1 MEILIKRILIFGAG
15 VIGSTFGGRMA
26 MRGHNVTFLAR
37 NKRLNDLK
45 KTGLLLQRNGHKQ
58 PKNIA
63 VNVISELKESDI
75 YDYVFVCLRNE
86 QVSPALPVLAKN
98 QSKNVVFMVNN
109 PSGYSNWTNALGKE
123 RVIPAFPGSGGKI
136 ENGIVHYEI
145 VSKIIQPTTIG
156 EISGTKTARIQELRQ
171 LLSEAGFPASIS
183 NNMDAWQKTH
193 VALVGPLGDVIYLD
207 GGDNYSVAKNHKAI
221 KQMNLALQENFTFLK
236 KSDIGIVPRKFSV
249 IIFTPLWFLN
259 LIMSLAF
266 NTRWAETVICNH
278 ALNAQNEMRII
289 SREFIEMAKE
299 KGFELKE
306 FKKMVDL
313 I

>member
-1 MEILIKRILIFGAG
+1 MKITTKRILIFGAG

-45 KTGLLLQRNGHKQ
+45 NTGLLLQRNGHKQ
-58 PKNIA
+58 PQNI
-63 VNVISELKESDI
+63 VISVISELKENDI

-86 QVSPALPVLAKN
+86 QVDSALPVLAKI

-109 PSGYSNWTNALGKE
+109 PSGYSNWTNVLGKE

-136 ENGIVHYEI
+136 ENEIVHYEI

-171 LLSEAGFPASIS
+171 LLSEAGFPTSIS
-183 NNMDAWQKTH
+183 KNMDGWQKTH
-193 VALVGPLGDVIYLD
+193 VALVGPLGDVIYMD
-207 GGDNYSVAKNHKAI
+207 GGNNYSVAKNHKAI
-221 KQMNLALQENFTFLK
+221 KQMNLALKENFKFLR
-236 KSDIGIVPRKFSV
+236 KSDIGIIPRKFNV
-249 IIFTPLWFLN
+249 IVFTPLWLLN
-259 LIMSLAF
+259 LLMSLAF
-266 NTRWAETVICNH
+266 NTRWAETVISNH
-278 ALNAQNEMRII
+278 ALNAKDEMKTI
-289 SREFIEMAKE
+289 SKEFIEMANV
-299 KGFELKE
+299 KGFELNE
-306 FKKMVDL
+306 FKKMVEH